1 MLRNL
6 SKILMILLSV
16 FLIVT
21 VGTVTYDNVKNYENL
36 KNEEV
41 ILEDEIDKE
50 IERQNEL
57 LLEIEYSLT
66 ESYVEKIAREHLG
79 LIKDNEIIF
88 VDENKK

>member
-6 SKILMILLSV
+6 SKIIMILLSV

-57 LLEIEYSLT
+57 LLEIEYSFT